1 MKWIQ
6 NECCDFSCINMNMY
20 ILAIFF
26 ILNHTVYKAYIVYL
40 VTFKCSFNQKY
51 MYLWGIKIIN
61 KITPPHQKNAYSFLF
76 LITPT
81 YLFIYQKYIIPI
93 KFLYKIIYKQKY
105 IVAVNLMTLS
115 SSNSFV
121 VTWMKWSWVP
131 SLPRPELSRSRRTPD
146 GEPCTWSRRGS
157 CLETGAPSGQSPPSS
172 PDAPTPL
179 TVSSQTAQWLENKTV
194 SKICKGSMSFMHD
207 WWNINFVNLKM
218 LIYS

>member
-1 MKWIQ
+1 M
-6 NECCDFSCINMNMY
+6 NTCCDFSCINMNMY

-26 ILNHTVYKAYIVYL
+26 ILNYTVSKANTLYL
-40 VTFKCSFNQKY
+40 VTFKCSLNQKY
-51 MYLWGIKIIN
+51 MYLWEKKNWLFDNNLSIKS
-61 KITPPHQKNAYSFLF
+61 TPSPIKKNAYSFLF

-81 YLFIYQKYIIPI
+81 YLFIYQKYIIPT

-105 IVAVNLMTLS
+105 IVAVNLTTLS

-179 TVSSQTAQWLENKTV
+179 TVSSQTAVIGK
-194 SKICKGSMSFMHD
+194 
-207 WWNINFVNLKM
+207 
-218 LIYS
+218 